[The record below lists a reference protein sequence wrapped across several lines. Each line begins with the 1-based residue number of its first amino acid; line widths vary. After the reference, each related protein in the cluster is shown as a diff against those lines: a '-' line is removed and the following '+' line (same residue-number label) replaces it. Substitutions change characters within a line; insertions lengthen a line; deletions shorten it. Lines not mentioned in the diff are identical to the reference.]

1 MNQILNC
8 VVKSQFARH
17 ITRGLS
23 LILVCLLGTWST
35 SSVADE
41 QPLKVFILVGQS
53 NMQGHADVKT
63 LPHMAMD
70 PKMHRMYLEM
80 TDEASGEPRVIDDV
94 WISYLSSNGEKHGR
108 LTTGYG
114 ANEKK
119 IGPELAFGMQM
130 QKRLNQP
137 ILIIKTAWGGK
148 SINTDFRP
156 PSAGAYE
163 FDPAS
168 LERMKKQNKDIAK
181 AKQEKIAATG
191 VYYRQMIEHIKK
203 VLADIKRIYPDYQPQ
218 QGYEIA
224 GIVWFQGWNDMV
236 DNGTYPERGQDGG
249 YDAYSEV
256 LADFIRDIRKDLD
269 SPELPFVI
277 GVLGVGG
284 PTSKYG
290 ADEKRYTKIH
300 QNFRDA
306 MAAPAKLPEFQ
317 ENVATVLTENY
328 WDLELASLLDR
339 EQQIKKRVKKFIK
352 EGRQSELVKELND
365 NQPLTN
371 EDREMEAKL
380 TKNGQLEKV
389 LIRGLTAR
397 TFTPSEFAILEVGK
411 SNAAYHYLGSAKIL
425 SGIGAAFAEA
435 LPLAKESEK

>member
-1 MNQILNC
+1 MNQNLNR
-8 VVKSQFARH
+8 VANRKFARH
-17 ITRGLS
+17 LPESVG
-23 LILVCLLGTWST
+23 LILICLLGCLTNV
-35 SSVADE
+35 SVADE

-70 PKMHRMYLEM
+70 PKMQDRYLEM
-80 TDEASGEPRVIDDV
+80 IDEASGEPRLIDDV
-94 WISYLSSNGEKHGR
+94 WISYLSSNGEKHGQ

-130 QKRLNQP
+130 QKRLKQP

-163 FDPAS
+163 FDQAS
-168 LERMKKQNKDIAK
+168 LERMQKQNKDIAK

-203 VLADIKRIYPDYQPQ
+203 VLSDIKRIYPDYQPQ

-224 GIVWFQGWNDMV
+224 GVVWFQGWNDMV

-290 ADEKRYTKIH
+290 ADERRYTKIH

-306 MAAPAKLPEFQ
+306 MAAPAQLPEFQ
-317 ENVATVLTENY
+317 GNVATVLTENY
-328 WDLELASLLDR
+328 WDLELAGLLDR
-339 EQQIKKRVKKFIK
+339 EQQIKKRVKKLIK
-352 EGRQSELVKELND
+352 EGRQAELVKELNN
-365 NQPLTN
+365 NQPLTD
-371 EDREMEAKL
+371 EDREMESKL
-380 TKNGQLEKV
+380 MESGQLEKV
-389 LIRGLTAR
+389 LIRGLTAK
-397 TFTPSEFAILEVGK
+397 TFTPSEFAILEIGK

-425 SGIGAAFAEA
+425 SGIGGAFAEA
-435 LPLAKESEK
+435 LPLAKESKK